1 MAQAPGGPQA
11 SRPAVFLYGRFPES
25 SKKGSSTP
33 RTEMFQM
40 RPVRFPNARFVKPQ
54 ECDYNTYLMKT
65 KAWNEEEALKH
76 DDMKVKVSPGF

>member
-1 MAQAPGGPQA
+1 
-11 SRPAVFLYGRFPES
+11 
-25 SKKGSSTP
+25 
-33 RTEMFQM
+33 MFQM
-40 RPVRFPNARFVKPQ
+40 RLVTFPNARFVKPQ